1 MSARATRT
9 SMIGITNERDKAKE
23 DQAECDCF
31 GALQCSDTTSA
42 EVLVARRRHWVI
54 GGLAPVLRQALR
66 RSSPREPSRRPNG

>member
-31 GALQCSDTTSA
+31 GALQRSDTT
-42 EVLVARRRHWVI
+42 
-54 GGLAPVLRQALR
+54 LAPVLRQALR